1 MMKRV
6 KNIYMLFCRSCD
18 LTPTQK
24 LYRKHIEAR
33 DCNRNLEY
41 LQFQKVSEATDI
53 YHTINV
59 VISRIESM
67 G

>member
-1 MMKRV
+1 MKRV
-6 KNIYMLFCRSCD
+6 KNIYMLFRRSCD

-24 LYRKHIEAR
+24 LYRKDIEVR
-33 DCNRNLEY
+33 DCSKNLEY
-41 LQFQKVSEATDI
+41 LQFREVSETTDI
-53 YHTINV
+53 YHTTNV